1 MADQEPKPLDNAAAA
16 RGPAHSPP
24 TVPDEE
30 TRGFCGWSV
39 FAPQRQ
45 TWLGFILAW
54 ICVLAI
60 IWLTK
65 ILAQIGS

>member
-1 MADQEPKPLDNAAAA
+1 MVDQEPKPVDYAAAA
-16 RGPAHSPP
+16 RESAQPP
-24 TVPDEE
+24 LTVADEK